1 MICNDWSCTI
11 GSGKPDYKP
20 ATSTDFHQKRQEKPK
35 NWEVEVVEV
44 IFLLYARE
52 EKVKIFL
59 TYKRYGNDLLRLPPF
74 VPPNDDNFNP
84 RRKETPKLGCF
95 RHRCPTNNNSIK
107 RNR

>member
-1 MICNDWSCTI
+1 MICNDWSCIT

-20 ATSTDFHQKRQEKPK
+20 ATSTDFHQKRQKSPK
-35 NWEVEVVEV
+35 
-44 IFLLYARE
+44 
-52 EKVKIFL
+52 
-59 TYKRYGNDLLRLPPF
+59 TF

-107 RNR
+107 KKPIKKICSLSVFCFFLEKSFSNPKKGAIIKKAY